1 MIEGLVLLLV
11 FQLLGNVAEMYFH
24 LPVPGSVLG
33 MFLLLIALIAN
44 DRLASW
50 VRPISLVL
58 ISYLAVL
65 FVPAGVGIMLQI
77 SHKFFKKVTKPL
89 GIELGEAREYGVG
102 MFFFPQDELARNQAK
117 KMLEV
122 IVQKEGLKFL
132 GWRTLP
138 THPEEIGDKAVEKMP
153 YIMQGFIGKPAEV
166 EKGLDFD
173 RRL

>member
-33 MFLLLIALIAN
+33 MFLLLVALIAN

-65 FVPAGVGIMLQI
+65 FVPAGVGIMLHI
-77 SHKFFKKVTKPL
+77 DRLKNEALPIGVSLVVSTILTIAVTALVIK
-89 GIELGEAREYGVG
+89 YSTN
-102 MFFFPQDELARNQAK
+102 LAAETQRT
-117 KMLEV
+117 
-122 IVQKEGLKFL
+122 EGA
-132 GWRTLP
+132 G
-138 THPEEIGDKAVEKMP
+138 HE
-153 YIMQGFIGKPAEV
+153 
-166 EKGLDFD
+166 
-173 RRL
+173 

>member
-33 MFLLLIALIAN
+33 MFLLLVALIAN

-65 FVPAGVGIMLQI
+65 FVPAGVGIMLHIDRLKNEALPIGVSLVVSTILTIAVTALVIKYSTIWLQKRKEQTGA
-77 SHKFFKKVTKPL
+77 SH
-89 GIELGEAREYGVG
+89 E
-102 MFFFPQDELARNQAK
+102 
-117 KMLEV
+117 
-122 IVQKEGLKFL
+122 
-132 GWRTLP
+132 
-138 THPEEIGDKAVEKMP
+138 
-153 YIMQGFIGKPAEV
+153 
-166 EKGLDFD
+166 
-173 RRL
+173 

>member
-33 MFLLLIALIAN
+33 MFLLLVALIAN

-65 FVPAGVGIMLQI
+65 FVPAGVGIMLHI
-77 SHKFFKKVTKPL
+77 DRLKN
-89 GIELGEAREYGVG
+89 EA
-102 MFFFPQDELARNQAK
+102 
-117 KMLEV
+117 
-122 IVQKEGLKFL
+122 
-132 GWRTLP
+132 LP
-138 THPEEIGDKAVEKMP
+138 
-153 YIMQGFIGKPAEV
+153 
-166 EKGLDFD
+166 D
-173 RRL
+173 RRLFGRQYDSDDRCDCPSDQVLDDLAQKRKERKEARHE

>member
-33 MFLLLIALIAN
+33 MFLLLVALIAN

-65 FVPAGVGIMLQI
+65 FVPAGVGIMLHIDRLKNEALPIGVSLVVSTIQI
-77 SHKFFKKVTKPL
+77 GRASC
-89 GIELGEAREYGVG
+89 RERV
-102 MFFFPQDELARNQAK
+102 
-117 KMLEV
+117 
-122 IVQKEGLKFL
+122 
-132 GWRTLP
+132 
-138 THPEEIGDKAVEKMP
+138 
-153 YIMQGFIGKPAEV
+153 
-166 EKGLDFD
+166 
-173 RRL
+173 

>member
-44 DRLASW
+44 DWLASW

-65 FVPAGVGIMLQI
+65 FVPAGVGIMLHIDRLKNEALPIGVSLIVSTILTIAVTALVIKYSTIWLQ
-77 SHKFFKKVTKPL
+77 KRKKQT
-89 GIELGEAREYGVG
+89 EARHE
-102 MFFFPQDELARNQAK
+102 
-117 KMLEV
+117 
-122 IVQKEGLKFL
+122 
-132 GWRTLP
+132 
-138 THPEEIGDKAVEKMP
+138 
-153 YIMQGFIGKPAEV
+153 
-166 EKGLDFD
+166 
-173 RRL
+173 

>member
-33 MFLLLIALIAN
+33 MFLLLVALIAN

-65 FVPAGVGIMLQI
+65 FVPAGVGIMLHIDRLKNEALPIGVSLVVSTILTIAVTALVIKYSTIWLQKRKGQKGA
-77 SHKFFKKVTKPL
+77 SH
-89 GIELGEAREYGVG
+89 E
-102 MFFFPQDELARNQAK
+102 
-117 KMLEV
+117 
-122 IVQKEGLKFL
+122 
-132 GWRTLP
+132 
-138 THPEEIGDKAVEKMP
+138 
-153 YIMQGFIGKPAEV
+153 
-166 EKGLDFD
+166 
-173 RRL
+173 

>member
-33 MFLLLIALIAN
+33 MFLLLVALIAN

-65 FVPAGVGIMLQI
+65 FVPAGVGIMLHIDRLKNEALPIGVSLVVSTILTIAVTALVIKCSTIWLQKRKEQKGA
-77 SHKFFKKVTKPL
+77 SH
-89 GIELGEAREYGVG
+89 E
-102 MFFFPQDELARNQAK
+102 
-117 KMLEV
+117 
-122 IVQKEGLKFL
+122 
-132 GWRTLP
+132 
-138 THPEEIGDKAVEKMP
+138 
-153 YIMQGFIGKPAEV
+153 
-166 EKGLDFD
+166 
-173 RRL
+173 

>member
-33 MFLLLIALIAN
+33 MFLLLVALIAN

-65 FVPAGVGIMLQI
+65 FVPAGVGIMLHIDRLKNEALPIGVSLVVSTILTIAVTALVIKYSTVWLQ
-77 SHKFFKKVTKPL
+77 KRKKRK
-89 GIELGEAREYGVG
+89 EARHE
-102 MFFFPQDELARNQAK
+102 
-117 KMLEV
+117 
-122 IVQKEGLKFL
+122 
-132 GWRTLP
+132 
-138 THPEEIGDKAVEKMP
+138 
-153 YIMQGFIGKPAEV
+153 
-166 EKGLDFD
+166 
-173 RRL
+173 

>member
-33 MFLLLIALIAN
+33 MFLLLVALIAN

-65 FVPAGVGIMLQI
+65 FVPAGVGIMLHI
-77 SHKFFKKVTKPL
+77 DRLKNEALPIGVSLIVSTILTIAVTALVIKYSTIWL
-89 GIELGEAREYGVG
+89 QERKEQKEARRQL
-102 MFFFPQDELARNQAK
+102 PQ
-117 KMLEV
+117 
-122 IVQKEGLKFL
+122 
-132 GWRTLP
+132 P
-138 THPEEIGDKAVEKMP
+138 
-153 YIMQGFIGKPAEV
+153 
-166 EKGLDFD
+166 
-173 RRL
+173 

>member
-33 MFLLLIALIAN
+33 MFLLLVALIAN

-65 FVPAGVGIMLQI
+65 FVPAGVGIMLHI
-77 SHKFFKKVTKPL
+77 DRLKNEALPIGVSLVVSTILTIAVTGLVIKYSTIWL
-89 GIELGEAREYGVG
+89 QKRKENKEARHE
-102 MFFFPQDELARNQAK
+102 
-117 KMLEV
+117 
-122 IVQKEGLKFL
+122 
-132 GWRTLP
+132 
-138 THPEEIGDKAVEKMP
+138 
-153 YIMQGFIGKPAEV
+153 
-166 EKGLDFD
+166 
-173 RRL
+173 

>member
-33 MFLLLIALIAN
+33 MFLLLVALIAN

-65 FVPAGVGIMLQI
+65 FVPAGVGIMLHI
-77 SHKFFKKVTKPL
+77 DRLKNEALPIGVSLIVSTILTIAVTALVIKYSTIWL
-89 GIELGEAREYGVG
+89 QKREEQKEARRQL
-102 MFFFPQDELARNQAK
+102 PQ
-117 KMLEV
+117 
-122 IVQKEGLKFL
+122 
-132 GWRTLP
+132 P
-138 THPEEIGDKAVEKMP
+138 
-153 YIMQGFIGKPAEV
+153 
-166 EKGLDFD
+166 
-173 RRL
+173 

>member
-33 MFLLLIALIAN
+33 MFLLLVALIAN

-65 FVPAGVGIMLQI
+65 FVPAGVGIMLHI
-77 SHKFFKKVTKPL
+77 DRLKNEALPIGVSLVVSTILTIAVTARVIKYSTIWL
-89 GIELGEAREYGVG
+89 QKRKERKEARHE
-102 MFFFPQDELARNQAK
+102 
-117 KMLEV
+117 
-122 IVQKEGLKFL
+122 
-132 GWRTLP
+132 
-138 THPEEIGDKAVEKMP
+138 
-153 YIMQGFIGKPAEV
+153 
-166 EKGLDFD
+166 
-173 RRL
+173 

>member
-33 MFLLLIALIAN
+33 MFLLLVALIAN

-65 FVPAGVGIMLQI
+65 FVPAGVGIMLHI
-77 SHKFFKKVTKPL
+77 DRLKNEALPIGVSLVVSTILTIAVTARSESSTRRSGCRNAKNGRRQGMNNIDFH
-89 GIELGEAREYGVG
+89 GI
-102 MFFFPQDELARNQAK
+102 
-117 KMLEV
+117 
-122 IVQKEGLKFL
+122 
-132 GWRTLP
+132 
-138 THPEEIGDKAVEKMP
+138 EEIGPRFHFFPSVADGSRWPLTSLLRNSINGV
-153 YIMQGFIGKPAEV
+153 IGI
-166 EKGLDFD
+166 
-173 RRL
+173 RS

>member
-33 MFLLLIALIAN
+33 MFLLLVALIAN

-65 FVPAGVGIMLQI
+65 FVPAGVGIMLHI
-77 SHKFFKKVTKPL
+77 DRLKNEALPIGVSLVVSTILTIAVTALVIKCSTIWL
-89 GIELGEAREYGVG
+89 QKRKERKEARHE
-102 MFFFPQDELARNQAK
+102 
-117 KMLEV
+117 
-122 IVQKEGLKFL
+122 
-132 GWRTLP
+132 
-138 THPEEIGDKAVEKMP
+138 
-153 YIMQGFIGKPAEV
+153 
-166 EKGLDFD
+166 
-173 RRL
+173 

>member
-33 MFLLLIALIAN
+33 MFLLLVALIAN

-65 FVPAGVGIMLQI
+65 FVPAGVGIMLHI
-77 SHKFFKKVTKPL
+77 DRLKNEALPIGVSLVVSTILTIAVTAL
-89 GIELGEAREYGVG
+89 VIN
-102 MFFFPQDELARNQAK
+102 LAAETQRT
-117 KMLEV
+117 
-122 IVQKEGLKFL
+122 EG
-132 GWRTLP
+132 
-138 THPEEIGDKAVEKMP
+138 
-153 YIMQGFIGKPAEV
+153 GKP
-166 EKGLDFD
+166 
-173 RRL
+173 

>member
-33 MFLLLIALIAN
+33 MFLLLVALIAN

-65 FVPAGVGIMLQI
+65 FVPAGVGIMLHI
-77 SHKFFKKVTKPL
+77 DRLKNEALPIGVSLVVSTILTIAVTALVIKYSTIWL
-89 GIELGEAREYGVG
+89 QKREERKEARHE
-102 MFFFPQDELARNQAK
+102 
-117 KMLEV
+117 
-122 IVQKEGLKFL
+122 
-132 GWRTLP
+132 
-138 THPEEIGDKAVEKMP
+138 
-153 YIMQGFIGKPAEV
+153 
-166 EKGLDFD
+166 
-173 RRL
+173 

>member
-33 MFLLLIALIAN
+33 MFLLLVALIAN

-65 FVPAGVGIMLQI
+65 FVPAGVGIMLHI
-77 SHKFFKKVTKPL
+77 DRLKNEALPIGVSLVVSTILTIAVTALVIKYSTICL
-89 GIELGEAREYGVG
+89 QKRKERKEARHE
-102 MFFFPQDELARNQAK
+102 
-117 KMLEV
+117 
-122 IVQKEGLKFL
+122 
-132 GWRTLP
+132 
-138 THPEEIGDKAVEKMP
+138 
-153 YIMQGFIGKPAEV
+153 
-166 EKGLDFD
+166 
-173 RRL
+173 

>member
-33 MFLLLIALIAN
+33 MFLLLVALIAN

-65 FVPAGVGIMLQI
+65 FVPAGVGIMLHIDRLKNEALPIGVSLVVSTILTIAVTALVIKYSTIRLQKRKEQKGA
-77 SHKFFKKVTKPL
+77 SH
-89 GIELGEAREYGVG
+89 E
-102 MFFFPQDELARNQAK
+102 
-117 KMLEV
+117 
-122 IVQKEGLKFL
+122 
-132 GWRTLP
+132 
-138 THPEEIGDKAVEKMP
+138 
-153 YIMQGFIGKPAEV
+153 
-166 EKGLDFD
+166 
-173 RRL
+173 

>member
-33 MFLLLIALIAN
+33 MFLLLVALIAN

-65 FVPAGVGIMLQI
+65 FVPAGVGIMLHIDRLKNEALPIGVSLVVSTILTIAVTALVIQYSTI
-77 SHKFFKKVTKPL
+77 WLQKRKEQKGASH
-89 GIELGEAREYGVG
+89 E
-102 MFFFPQDELARNQAK
+102 
-117 KMLEV
+117 
-122 IVQKEGLKFL
+122 
-132 GWRTLP
+132 
-138 THPEEIGDKAVEKMP
+138 
-153 YIMQGFIGKPAEV
+153 
-166 EKGLDFD
+166 
-173 RRL
+173 

>member
-33 MFLLLIALIAN
+33 MFLLLVALIAN

-65 FVPAGVGIMLQI
+65 FVPAGVGIMLHIDRLKNEALPIGVSLVVSTILTIAVTALVIKYSTIWLQKHKEQKGA
-77 SHKFFKKVTKPL
+77 SH
-89 GIELGEAREYGVG
+89 E
-102 MFFFPQDELARNQAK
+102 
-117 KMLEV
+117 
-122 IVQKEGLKFL
+122 
-132 GWRTLP
+132 
-138 THPEEIGDKAVEKMP
+138 
-153 YIMQGFIGKPAEV
+153 
-166 EKGLDFD
+166 
-173 RRL
+173 

>member
-65 FVPAGVGIMLQI
+65 FVPAGVGIMLHIDRLKNEALPIGVSLIVSTILTIAVTALVIKYSTIWLQ
-77 SHKFFKKVTKPL
+77 KRKKQT
-89 GIELGEAREYGVG
+89 EARHE
-102 MFFFPQDELARNQAK
+102 
-117 KMLEV
+117 
-122 IVQKEGLKFL
+122 
-132 GWRTLP
+132 
-138 THPEEIGDKAVEKMP
+138 
-153 YIMQGFIGKPAEV
+153 
-166 EKGLDFD
+166 
-173 RRL
+173 

>member
-33 MFLLLIALIAN
+33 MFLLLVALIAN

-65 FVPAGVGIMLQI
+65 FVPAGVGIMLHI
-77 SHKFFKKVTKPL
+77 DRLKNEALPIGVSLVVSTILTIAVTTLVIKYSTIWL
-89 GIELGEAREYGVG
+89 QKRKENKEARHE
-102 MFFFPQDELARNQAK
+102 
-117 KMLEV
+117 
-122 IVQKEGLKFL
+122 
-132 GWRTLP
+132 
-138 THPEEIGDKAVEKMP
+138 
-153 YIMQGFIGKPAEV
+153 
-166 EKGLDFD
+166 
-173 RRL
+173 

>member
-33 MFLLLIALIAN
+33 MFLLLVALIAN

-65 FVPAGVGIMLQI
+65 FVPAGVGIMLHI
-77 SHKFFKKVTKPL
+77 DRLKNEALPIGVSLVVSTILTIAVTAPVIKYSTIWL
-89 GIELGEAREYGVG
+89 QKRKERKEARHE
-102 MFFFPQDELARNQAK
+102 
-117 KMLEV
+117 
-122 IVQKEGLKFL
+122 
-132 GWRTLP
+132 
-138 THPEEIGDKAVEKMP
+138 
-153 YIMQGFIGKPAEV
+153 
-166 EKGLDFD
+166 
-173 RRL
+173 